1 MQMQLLSDKL
11 SRLNLSIACAAAL
24 MNCSAG
30 SLNAELHGVRPMKN
44 DKYLRLDRTL
54 TQLLEIQAATAPLIL
69 DFKNIDAV
77 KNWLERWSNGELKI
91 EVEPINGKGAIKDM
105 EEERI
110 YPPLPEDIS
119 ARAILKAGPSQFKE
133 LEIQFGFEA
142 LFERFEQYL
151 AEVDARVQAR
161 HISAS

>member
-11 SRLNLSIACAAAL
+11 SKLNLSIACAAAL

-91 EVEPINGKGAIKDM
+91 EVEPTNGKGAIKDM
-105 EEERI
+105 DEVKVF
-110 YPPLPEDIS
+110 PPLPEDIS
-119 ARAILKAGPSQFKE
+119 ARAILKAGPAQFKE
-133 LEIQFGFEA
+133 LENEFGFEA
-142 LFERFEQYL
+142 LFERFEAYL
-151 AEVDARVQAR
+151 KEVDEALASRNA
-161 HISAS
+161 SAL